1 MYTTHRTVGSEVP
14 VLDIL
19 HEFRALAG
27 MRGRNAHRGHHFSD
41 QTPKYDHTVKVEIE
55 DAD

>member
-1 MYTTHRTVGSEVP
+1 MPCSEVP
-14 VLDIL
+14 VLDILL